1 MGDKQRDD
9 TNRKYLNEIARR
21 LIVCHFELEF
31 RYMLADMR
39 FALFAFYSARRKSTL
54 QWFQLVAKIYG
65 THHSTIVCKQRLLWR
80 ISYYECERIWVEDT
94 HTHIRNSTHNI
105 ATDTPINVWR
115 KCVCVISGSRTLRQ
129 LNWMDVV
136 FEGNFISKH
145 AKLGEKKTT
154 LSLLVLYTFPFHPSI
169 RREIATTTPSE
180 YTMAEVFPCLLFIFT
195 SFFSFFLFVF
205 SYIFF
210 HDIRH
215 AQRDRTE
222 FRNAQVEWGVSV
234 STCKVDDDNGANN
247 KTSS

>member
-1 MGDKQRDD
+1 MAHTIQQSFANKDCSGEFHIMNAKG
-9 TNRKYLNEIARR
+9 Y
-21 LIVCHFELEF
+21 EL
-31 RYMLADMR
+31 RTH
-39 FALFAFYSARRKSTL
+39 TL
-54 QWFQLVAKIYG
+54 IYG
-65 THHSTIVCKQRLLWR
+65 TAHITLPLICRLMYDANVFVSYLDQELCVNSTEWMSCLRE
-80 ISYYECERIWVEDT
+80 ISYRSMQSW
-94 HTHIRNSTHNI
+94 
-105 ATDTPINVWR
+105 
-115 KCVCVISGSRTLRQ
+115 
-129 LNWMDVV
+129 
-136 FEGNFISKH
+136 
-145 AKLGEKKTT
+145 EKKKL

>member
-94 HTHIRNSTHNI
+94 HTLIYGTAHITLPLICRLMYDANVFVSYLDQELCVNSTE
-105 ATDTPINVWR
+105 WMSCLR
-115 KCVCVISGSRTLRQ
+115 EISYRSMQ
-129 LNWMDVV
+129 SW
-136 FEGNFISKH
+136 
-145 AKLGEKKTT
+145 EKKKL
-154 LSLLVLYTFPFHPSI
+154 LSLGPVYFPIPSI
-169 RREIATTTPSE
+169 YSTWNSNDNTIRVHNGRGIS
-180 YTMAEVFPCLLFIFT
+180 LFAIYFH
-195 SFFSFFLFVF
+195 FFLFVL
-205 SYIFF
+205 SLRFF
-210 HDIRH
+210 KY
-215 AQRDRTE
+215 
-222 FRNAQVEWGVSV
+222 FFPWY
-234 STCKVDDDNGANN
+234 STC
-247 KTSS
+247 TER

>member
-145 AKLGEKKTT
+145 AKLGEKKNYS
-154 LSLLVLYTFPFHPSI
+154 LSLGPVYFPIPSI
-169 RREIATTTPSE
+169 YSTWNSNDNTIRVHNGRGIS
-180 YTMAEVFPCLLFIFT
+180 LFAIYFH
-195 SFFSFFLFVF
+195 
-205 SYIFF
+205 FF
-210 HDIRH
+210 HFVLSLRFFIY
-215 AQRDRTE
+215 
-222 FRNAQVEWGVSV
+222 FFPWY
-234 STCKVDDDNGANN
+234 STC
-247 KTSS
+247 TER